1 MGLKKIAGK
10 ILAVGGKIIAGKKG
24 GVDTQI
30 RVEDLSE
37 LSKLSPRAQVWR
49 SITRPMITFS
59 IIGVIVLGI
68 LIQYV
73 QGIIGVEETIEIPK
87 QLFTFGKL
95 VMAFWFGSR
104 GLEKIINKII

>member
-24 GVDTQI
+24 EKATINTENLEG
-30 RVEDLSE
+30 

-49 SITRPMITFS
+49 SITRPLITFS